1 MLVGVYVCT
10 RLLVYVCLHL
20 FGYLF
25 IWVLKFVKTLEGFLF
40 WTQCIGLHLKS
51 SRFHR
56 LRHSSFFFFFFWNE
70 VPSCFYLVAKKLKW
84 INSKFKLSL
93 APIHD
98 HKQSC
103 FTNSQ
108 IKSTC
113 FNIFLDIL
121 VTTELLYAKCS
132 CPLKNVFCFTSCV
145 FLLWKV
151 EIVVWK
157 DWENIYFSEFGSFE
171 QGGRVIIWN
180 VRTMEFTSS
189 RLSKTT

>member
-1 MLVGVYVCT
+1 MLKLWRDFYFEPSALDFIWKLVGFIAYDT
-10 RLLVYVCLHL
+10 LL
-20 FGYLF
+20 
-25 IWVLKFVKTLEGFLF
+25 
-40 WTQCIGLHLKS
+40 
-51 SRFHR
+51 
-56 LRHSSFFFFFFWNE
+56 FFFFFFWNE